1 MSLFRRCSLALA
13 VSAVLVACGS
23 TGSSH
28 TTSQTSAKSAKTNA
42 PQQVAKTPAA
52 PRRDVSKLI
61 ELYLPEGVGGLAVKR
76 LQGRN
81 LVDYDTV
88 MQDGKVYVEPGQYR
102 IRFTLDQSTGDFS
115 RDVDIAASDKIQYI
129 HAEVTPDM
137 KRVYTWI
144 SPASPEQ
151 PAFFDER
158 TMMLCEL
165 PDEASTDQNPIF
177 SKLALESCKTM
188 ADKEN
193 PRALLMM
200 GYFYQY
206 GVNLPVDK
214 TKALNYYTKAIELDV
229 QGAEPYLFDYFSQR
243 NDTKR
248 LVTMLEQLAKE
259 GSPRAAA
266 VLAHYYMQ
274 GEEVKQD
281 IHMARDLSEQAI
293 DAGLHANSLLLA
305 HYFASSA
312 RNKEDYITAKA
323 YTELYRVA
331 TDEPDSMLFM
341 LESNLKTFIKPTDRA
356 AIDATK
362 QKVLQHG
369 NKDSYGT
376 LCVQDVEKT
385 SEMKNKNLTL
395 FINSSDQGLPIV
407 PGKPLLVKNLPL
419 LNRGYQL
426 YFRTGTD
433 TVYVQQLNYNETD
446 GKDMCLIYNKE
457 IDALNLQVNA
467 GKTKCGCPLN

>member
-13 VSAVLVACGS
+13 ISAVVAACGS
-23 TGSSH
+23 TGSSS
-28 TTSQTSAKSAKTNA
+28 TTPQTSAKAASVNA
-42 PQQVAKTPAA
+42 PQSASATA
-52 PRRDVSKLI
+52 PRRDVSKWI
-61 ELYLPEGVGGLAVKR
+61 ELHVPEGLGGLSVKR

-88 MQDGKVYVEPGQYR
+88 QQDGKIYVEPGQYR
-102 IRFTLDQSTGDFS
+102 VRFTLEQSTGDFT

-144 SPASPEQ
+144 SAASPEQ
-151 PAFFDER
+151 PEFFDER
-158 TMMLCEL
+158 TMMLCEM
-165 PDEASTDQNPIF
+165 PDEASTDQNPMF

-188 ADKEN
+188 ADKDN

-206 GVNLPVDK
+206 GVNLPVDM

-341 LESNLKTFIKPTDRA
+341 LEGNLKTFIKPTDRP
-356 AIDATK
+356 AIDAAK
-362 QKVLQHG
+362 QKILQHG

-385 SEMKNKNLTL
+385 SEMRNKPISM
-395 FINSSDQGLPIV
+395 FVNSSEHAVTIT
-407 PGKPLLVKNLPL
+407 PGKPVAVKYMPL
-419 LNRGYQL
+419 LNRGFQL
-426 YFRTGTD
+426 YFRSNND
-433 TVYVQQLNYNETD
+433 TVYVQKLNFNETD

-457 IDALNLQVNA
+457 LDALDLRVNA
-467 GKTKCGCPLN
+467 GKTKCGCAIN

>member
-1 MSLFRRCSLALA
+1 MSFLRRCSLAFA
-13 VSAVLVACGS
+13 VSVALAACGS
-23 TGSSH
+23 TGSS
-28 TTSQTSAKSAKTNA
+28 TNTPPTATKAASANKPKLA
-42 PQQVAKTPAA
+42 TPAA
-52 PRRDVSKLI
+52 PRRDVSKYI
-61 ELYLPEGVGGLAVKR
+61 ELHRPEGLGSLSVKR

-81 LVDYDTV
+81 LVDYETV
-88 MQDGKVYVEPGQYR
+88 NQDDKIYLEPGVYR
-102 IRFTLDQSTGDFS
+102 IRFTLDQSTGDFT
-115 RDVDIAASDKIQYI
+115 RDVDVASSDKIQYI

-144 SPASPEQ
+144 SAASPEQ

-158 TMMLCEL
+158 TMMLCEM
-165 PDEASTDQNPIF
+165 PDEASTDQNPMF
-177 SKLALESCKTM
+177 SKLALESCMTM
-188 ADKEN
+188 AEKDN

-206 GVNLPVDK
+206 GVNVPVDL

-248 LVTMLEQLAKE
+248 LVSMLEQLAKE

-274 GEEVKQD
+274 GDGVKQD

-305 HYFASSA
+305 HYFSSSA
-312 RNKEDYITAKA
+312 RNKDDYIKAKA
-323 YTELYRVA
+323 YTELYRVV

-341 LESNLKTFIKPTDRA
+341 LEGNLKTFIKSTDRP
-356 AIDATK
+356 AIDAAK
-362 QKVLQHG
+362 QKILQHG
-369 NKDSYGT
+369 DKDSYGT
-376 LCVQDVEKT
+376 LCVQDADKVN
-385 SEMKNKNLTL
+385 EMKNKNISL
-395 FINSSDQGLPIV
+395 FVNSSDQAIPLV
-407 PGKPLLVKNLPL
+407 PGKPASVKNLPL
-419 LNRGYQL
+419 LNRGFQL
-426 YFRTGTD
+426 YFRSGD
-433 TVYVQQLNYNETD
+433 ETVYVQKLNFGETD

-457 IDALNLQVNA
+457 IDTLDLQVNA
-467 GKTKCGCPLN
+467 GKTKCGCQ